1 MRDRIPDYKIKV
13 PLLYDKDGEFNGMEQ
28 KELNSFNL
36 RNKFFDGVV
45 LVLIIIS
52 SAMLPLDNPL
62 NDPSAHSTKLIA
74 KINIFF
80 TLCFLSEASIKIIAK
95 GFLFNNMG
103 EQVKPYMDSGWNRV
117 DAFVVFISTLDLIM
131 TLMNVGSNLA
141 ALKAL
146 RALRALRPLR
156 VVKRFDNLKLII
168 NALFKTLGA
177 MQNVMMVSILFLLI
191 FAIMGVSFFKGQLY
205 SCQNPQE
212 PFFEGSLNDN
222 GEVVAG
228 EELPKIVTKLDCL
241 ASGGEWENSLSNFD
255 DTINAMSTLFQ
266 MMSTEGWQDQMY
278 LGIDSV
284 GIDMEPVK
292 NNRFGLVFFFC
303 GYMIIG
309 GLFIM
314 NLFVGVVID
323 NFNKIKEQNE
333 NGGSMFITES

>member
-1 MRDRIPDYKIKV
+1 LYLDSTKNFDPDDPLGAEDASKKSEDEEFDDWSEITDLMHDDSYFTNSSCFLFHIDGSLRRFCLTLAEPRVNVEEVFRVRDRIPDYKIKV

-45 LVLIIIS
+45 LILIIIS

-156 VVKRFDNLKLII
+156 VVKRFDNLKL
-168 NALFKTLGA
+168 
-177 MQNVMMVSILFLLI
+177 
-191 FAIMGVSFFKGQLY
+191 
-205 SCQNPQE
+205 
-212 PFFEGSLNDN
+212 
-222 GEVVAG
+222 
-228 EELPKIVTKLDCL
+228 
-241 ASGGEWENSLSNFD
+241 
-255 DTINAMSTLFQ
+255 
-266 MMSTEGWQDQMY
+266 
-278 LGIDSV
+278 
-284 GIDMEPVK
+284 
-292 NNRFGLVFFFC
+292 
-303 GYMIIG
+303 
-309 GLFIM
+309 
-314 NLFVGVVID
+314 
-323 NFNKIKEQNE
+323 
-333 NGGSMFITES
+333 